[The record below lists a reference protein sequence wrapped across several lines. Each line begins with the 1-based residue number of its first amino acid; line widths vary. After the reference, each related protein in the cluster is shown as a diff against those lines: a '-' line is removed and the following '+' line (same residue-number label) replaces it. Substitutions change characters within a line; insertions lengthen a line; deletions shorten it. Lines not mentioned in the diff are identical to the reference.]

1 MVMMMTMMIVR
12 DLAGLGLSD
21 GLLGRLSAR
30 TAGRAFAY
38 VTIGLGLHIMQCAV
52 ERKGGSGEMSY
63 ELESEMKRNK
73 IKIEG

>member
-38 VTIGLGLHIMQCAV
+38 VTIGLHIMPCAV

>member
-38 VTIGLGLHIMQCAV
+38 VTIGLGLHIMPCAV